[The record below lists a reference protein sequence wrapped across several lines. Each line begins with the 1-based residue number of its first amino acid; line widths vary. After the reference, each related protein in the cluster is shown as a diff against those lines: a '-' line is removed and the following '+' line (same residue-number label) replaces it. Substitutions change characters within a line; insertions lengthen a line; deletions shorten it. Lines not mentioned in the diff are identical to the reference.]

1 MSDEEVLTRL
11 ALALAI
17 GALVGVERGWR
28 ERDAGEGE
36 RTAGL
41 RTFALIGLSGGMFGL
56 LAQSL
61 GVAAFAAGFL
71 AVAGAIT
78 LFRWR
83 ESREEGGFGATT
95 LVAAFLTFALGAY
108 AVAGSMIAAAA
119 AAVATA
125 AILAAKGWLH
135 SWLKTLTWEEL
146 RSALVLAAMTFVV
159 LPVLPDRGFGPYEAL
174 NPRSLWL
181 MTIAI
186 AGVSFIGYVAVKIA
200 GTRYGPLIAG
210 IAGGVVSS
218 TITTVDM
225 ARRARA
231 EPKGERAYLSGAIA
245 ASATMFVRVAAI
257 VAVFGPAL
265 LTRVAGS
272 LAAALAVSV
281 AAALIVDR
289 PWRSGKKAD
298 GESSRLT
305 NPFELRTV
313 LLFGLLLAAVMLL
326 STAAS
331 ETFGEGGGILFAAVA
346 GIGDVDAIT
355 LSMTQVVGDN
365 VSPQAAAL
373 AILIAVAANS
383 ASKTVLATAAGGR
396 RFGTTYGG
404 ITLAS
409 LAAGAAV
416 ALAIPW
422 ST

>member
-1 MSDEEVLTRL
+1 
-11 ALALAI
+11 
-17 GALVGVERGWR
+17 
-28 ERDAGEGE
+28 
-36 RTAGL
+36 
-41 RTFALIGLSGGMFGL
+41 
-56 LAQSL
+56 
-61 GVAAFAAGFL
+61 
-71 AVAGAIT
+71 
-78 LFRWR
+78 
-83 ESREEGGFGATT
+83 
-95 LVAAFLTFALGAY
+95 
-108 AVAGSMIAAAA
+108 
-119 AAVATA
+119 
-125 AILAAKGWLH
+125 
-135 SWLKTLTWEEL
+135 
-146 RSALVLAAMTFVV
+146 MTFVV

-257 VAVFGPAL
+257 VAVFGPSL
-265 LTRVAGS
+265 LPRVAGS

>member
-1 MSDEEVLTRL
+1 MSEGEILTRL

-17 GALVGVERGWR
+17 GFLIGVERGWR

-41 RTFALIGLSGGMFGL
+41 RTFALIGLAGGIFAL

-61 GVAAFAAGFL
+61 GVVAFAAGFL

-83 ESREEGGFGATT
+83 ESLHEGGFGATS
-95 LVAAFLTFALGAY
+95 LIAAFLTFALGAY
-108 AVAGSMIAAAA
+108 AVAGSMVAAVA

-146 RSALVLAAMTFVV
+146 RSALVLFAMTFVV

-186 AGVSFIGYVAVKIA
+186 AGVSFLGYVAVKIA
-200 GTRYGPLIAG
+200 GTRFGPLIAV

-231 EPKGERAYLSGAIA
+231 APKAERAYLAGAVA

-265 LTRVAGS
+265 LPRVAGS

-281 AAALIVDR
+281 AAALVVDR
-289 PWRSGKKAD
+289 PWRSRKGD
-298 GESSRLT
+298 GEGSRLT

-313 LLFGLLLAAVMLL
+313 LLFGLMLAVVMLL

-331 ETFGEGGGILFAAVA
+331 ETFGEGGGVLFAAVA

-355 LSMTQVVGDN
+355 LSMTEVAGGVV
-365 VSPQAAAL
+365 SEPAAAI
-373 AILIAVAANS
+373 AILVAVAANS

-396 RFGTTYGG
+396 RFGLTYGAISLG
-404 ITLAS
+404 S
-409 LAAGAAV
+409 LAAGAIV
-416 ALAIPW
+416 ALAVPW
-422 ST
+422 SG

>member
-1 MSDEEVLTRL
+1 MSEEEILTRL

-17 GALVGVERGWR
+17 GFLIGVERGWR

-41 RTFALIGLSGGMFGL
+41 RTFALIGLAGGIFAL

-61 GVAAFAAGFL
+61 GVVAFAAGFL

-83 ESREEGGFGATT
+83 ESLHEGGFGATT
-95 LVAAFLTFALGAY
+95 LIAAFLTFALGAY
-108 AVAGSMIAAAA
+108 AVAGSMVAAVA

-146 RSALVLAAMTFVV
+146 RSALVLFAMTFVV

-186 AGVSFIGYVAVKIA
+186 AGVSFLGYVAVKIA
-200 GTRYGPLIAG
+200 GTRFGPLIAG

-231 EPKGERAYLSGAIA
+231 APKAERAYLAGAVA

-257 VAVFGPAL
+257 VSVFGPVL
-265 LTRVAGS
+265 LPRVVGS

-281 AAALIVDR
+281 AAALVVDR
-289 PWRSGKKAD
+289 PWRSRKGD
-298 GESSRLT
+298 GEGSRLT
-305 NPFELRTV
+305 NPFKLRTV
-313 LLFGLLLAAVMLL
+313 LLFGLMLAVVMLL

-331 ETFGEGGGILFAAVA
+331 ETFGEGGGVLFAAVA

-355 LSMTQVVGDN
+355 LSMTEVAGGVVSEP
-365 VSPQAAAL
+365 VAAI
-373 AILIAVAANS
+373 AILVAVAANS

-396 RFGTTYGG
+396 RFGFTYGAISLG
-404 ITLAS
+404 S
-409 LAAGAAV
+409 LAAGAIV
-416 ALAIPW
+416 ALAVPW
-422 ST
+422 SG

>member
-1 MSDEEVLTRL
+1 MNDEEILTRL

-17 GALVGVERGWR
+17 GFLVGVERGWR

-41 RTFALIGLSGGMFGL
+41 RTFALIGLSGGLFAL

-61 GVAAFAAGFL
+61 GVVAFAAGFL
-71 AVAGAIT
+71 AVAGAVV

-83 ESREEGGFGATT
+83 ESERDGGFGATT

-108 AVAGSMIAAAA
+108 AVVGSMIAAAA
-119 AAVATA
+119 AAVATT

-146 RSALVLAAMTFVV
+146 RSALVLGAMTFVV

-174 NPRSLWL
+174 NPRNLWL

-218 TITTVDM
+218 PITTVDM

-231 EPKGERAYLSGAIA
+231 APKEARAYLAGAVA
-245 ASATMFVRVAAI
+245 ASATMFVRVAVI
-257 VAVFGPAL
+257 VGVFGPML
-265 LTRVAGS
+265 LPLIAGS

-281 AAALIVDR
+281 AAALVVDR
-289 PWRSGKKAD
+289 PWRSGRKKDAD
-298 GESSRLT
+298 GSHLT

-313 LLFGLLLAAVMLL
+313 LLFGLLLAVVMLL

-331 ETFGEGGGILFAAVA
+331 ETFGDGGGILFAAVA

-355 LSMTQVVGDN
+355 LSMTQAAGGAM
-365 VSPQAAAL
+365 SPPVAAI
-373 AILIAVAANS
+373 AILVAVAANS
-383 ASKTVLATAAGGR
+383 VSKTVLATAAGGR
-396 RFGTTYGG
+396 RFGLIYGAISLG
-404 ITLAS
+404 S
-409 LAAGAAV
+409 LAAGAIV
-416 ALAIPW
+416 ALAVPW
-422 ST
+422 SG

>member
-1 MSDEEVLTRL
+1 MSEGEILTRL

-17 GALVGVERGWR
+17 GFLIGVERGWR

-41 RTFALIGLSGGMFGL
+41 RTFALIGLAGGIFAL

-61 GVAAFAAGFL
+61 GVVAFAAGFL

-83 ESREEGGFGATT
+83 ESLHEGGFGATS
-95 LVAAFLTFALGAY
+95 LIAAFLTFALGAY
-108 AVAGSMIAAAA
+108 AVAGSMVAAVA

-146 RSALVLAAMTFVV
+146 RSALVLFAMTFVV

-186 AGVSFIGYVAVKIA
+186 AGVSFLGYVAVKVA
-200 GTRYGPLIAG
+200 GTRFGPLIAG

-231 EPKGERAYLSGAIA
+231 APKAERAYLAGAVA

-265 LTRVAGS
+265 LPRVAGS

-281 AAALIVDR
+281 AAALVVDR
-289 PWRSGKKAD
+289 PWRSRKGD
-298 GESSRLT
+298 GEGSRLT

-313 LLFGLLLAAVMLL
+313 LLFGLMLAVVMLL

-331 ETFGEGGGILFAAVA
+331 ETFGEGGGVLFAAVA

-355 LSMTQVVGDN
+355 LSMTEVAGGVV
-365 VSPQAAAL
+365 SEPAAAI
-373 AILIAVAANS
+373 AILVAVAANS

-396 RFGTTYGG
+396 RFGLTYGAISLG
-404 ITLAS
+404 S
-409 LAAGAAV
+409 LAAGAIV
-416 ALAIPW
+416 ALAVPW
-422 ST
+422 FG